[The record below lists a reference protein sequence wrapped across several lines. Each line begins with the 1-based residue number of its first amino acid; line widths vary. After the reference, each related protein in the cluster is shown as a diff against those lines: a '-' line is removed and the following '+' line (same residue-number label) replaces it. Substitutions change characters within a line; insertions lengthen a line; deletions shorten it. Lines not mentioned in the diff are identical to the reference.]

1 LVIRDGNRKRIA
13 GREVARG
20 DLVVLS
26 EGDRVPA
33 DPVLI
38 QCNDLQTDESLLTG
52 ESVPVRK
59 VANSDPGLAR
69 AARPGGDDQPFVF
82 SGSLVVRG
90 SGVAQVI
97 ATGPR
102 SEIGKIGQ
110 SLSILEREPPRLQVE
125 TRRVVQVFA
134 FVGAV
139 VCVLAIVLYGLSRG
153 DWLLAVLAGIALG
166 MSMLPEEFPVVLTV
180 FMAMGAWRISR
191 ARVLT
196 RTVARDGLSGLRT
209 APVARRAR
217 RSGTGKSARFIRVC
231 PPGEAREPRGEA
243 IGRSPR
249 SGNAA
254 LGVSLSPS
262 RRLGSTLLLC
272 AARIEG
278 GTARPLRGHPAV
290 SRREGP
296 LLCRRIA

>member
-1 LVIRDGNRKRIA
+1 MALLLAGGLIYLAIGDTEGAVVLLAFATLSVVITIIQESRTERVLESLRDLTSPRALVIRDGERKRIA
-13 GREVARG
+13 GREVVRS

-33 DPVLI
+33 DAVLI
-38 QCNDLQTDESLLTG
+38 QCHDLQTDESLLTG

-59 VANSDPGLAR
+59 VASSDAGLADV
-69 AARPGGDDQPFVF
+69 ARPGGDDQPFVF

-97 ATGPR
+97 ATGSL
-102 SEIGKIGQ
+102 SEIGRIGQ
-110 SLSILEREPPRLQVE
+110 SLSILEREPPRLQME

-139 VCVLAIVLYGLSRG
+139 VCVLAIVLYGVTRG

-196 RTVARDGLSGLRT
+196 RRPA
-209 APVARRAR
+209 
-217 RSGTGKSARFIRVC
+217 
-231 PPGEAREPRGEA
+231 A
-243 IGRSPR
+243 IET
-249 SGNAA
+249 
-254 LGVSLSPS
+254 
-262 RRLGSTLLLC
+262 LGSATVLCTDKTGTL
-272 AARIEG
+272 
-278 GTARPLRGHPAV
+278 T
-290 SRREGP
+290 
-296 LLCRRIA
+296 